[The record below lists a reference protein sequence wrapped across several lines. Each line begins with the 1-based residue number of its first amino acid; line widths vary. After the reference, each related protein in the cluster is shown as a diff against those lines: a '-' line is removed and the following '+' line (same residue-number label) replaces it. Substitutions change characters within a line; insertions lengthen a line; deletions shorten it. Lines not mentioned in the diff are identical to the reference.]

1 MNQHVGG
8 SRRKLMVSVSQS
20 QTFASSDGAVFL
32 QTPLVFFFCLFVFSE
47 MSVLASLVES

>member
-32 QTPLVFFFCLFVFSE
+32 QTPLVFFSE
-47 MSVLASLVES
+47 MSVLAPVVES